1 MDNFKQQQIETCKR
15 YIINESLFG
24 QQYDQLLEMMQE
36 MNVELKID
44 FNNCYLILAGIEKRF
59 YNSKLNLNRENY
71 LDIFAAV
78 KYLLVS
84 LEQTYEFEKEMSA
97 VNYDSSKLIAVMIT
111 PKTSKELPIP
121 IIADQIQKKLQQQ
134 FIEARQVKHPYLSS
148 ITLYS
153 EPIVSY
159 AHFQSA
165 FKQLRNSHRLAF
177 YKMRPCSMQAS
188 MFIKDRQ
195 NVKLIDLIPMV
206 QKLQQN
212 LLDGKLKNMRFI
224 VHEIMLSLKRSMD
237 VILTY
242 DIISE
247 LKKMLLILNLQFRLD
262 FEERINEVLRLEQYC
277 AIEEFEASLFNLL
290 LTFCQFKTEHKA
302 AISPLIIN
310 TIQYVNRHY
319 QESISLYEIAD
330 AMNVSA
336 SYLSRVFN
344 AEMGVS
350 LPYFI
355 NELRI
360 RKAKHLLCE
369 TNLKI
374 GEIALQCGMQNVQYF
389 CMKFKQLTAM
399 RPQEYRQ
406 INQK

>member
-1 MDNFKQQQIETCKR
+1 
-15 YIINESLFG
+15 
-24 QQYDQLLEMMQE
+24 
-36 MNVELKID
+36 
-44 FNNCYLILAGIEKRF
+44 
-59 YNSKLNLNRENY
+59 
-71 LDIFAAV
+71 
-78 KYLLVS
+78 
-84 LEQTYEFEKEMSA
+84 
-97 VNYDSSKLIAVMIT
+97 
-111 PKTSKELPIP
+111 
-121 IIADQIQKKLQQQ
+121 
-134 FIEARQVKHPYLSS
+134 
-148 ITLYS
+148 
-153 EPIVSY
+153 
-159 AHFQSA
+159 
-165 FKQLRNSHRLAF
+165 
-177 YKMRPCSMQAS
+177 MQAS

-212 LLDGKLKNMRFI
+212 LLDGKLENMRFI